1 VKDFLTSDA
10 PESAQPASDSA
21 IRNPQSAIRNRSVRN
36 PQAHALLYAPQV
48 RQAFSFID
56 ASDKETH
63 DEMIRIC
70 EIPAPPFKEH
80 ARAAY
85 LKRRFEELGLKR
97 VRTDAEGNVIAERPG
112 RAASPVVVVAAHLDT
127 VFPEATDV
135 RVRRDGGRYYAP
147 GISDNTSG
155 VVSLIA
161 LARAMEAAQV
171 ATAGTIHFVGT
182 VGEEGEGNLRGVRH
196 LFTAGDFRN
205 GVEAFISIDGPGVER
220 ITTRALGSRRY
231 RVTVSGPGGHSWGDF
246 GIVNPVHALGRAIA
260 RFAAYPAPLAPRT
273 SFNVG
278 IIEGGNSVNSI
289 PQRAS
294 MIVDMRSV
302 SSAEIDKLEAY
313 LRRVVELG
321 LREENSQRAMSGTML
336 AVEFEPVGDRPSGE
350 TPMNAP
356 IVQAAIDSSR
366 ALGIEPR
373 LDCSS
378 TDSNIPISL
387 GIPAITVGAGGVS
400 SNCHTL
406 GEWYE
411 PTGRELGLKRL
422 LLLTVTLA
430 GLVN

>member
-1 VKDFLTSDA
+1 MF
-10 PESAQPASDSA
+10 
-21 IRNPQSAIRNRSVRN
+21 NPQSATRN
-36 PQAHALLYAPQV
+36 PQTRTLLYAPEV
-48 RQAFSFID
+48 RRAFNFIEATD
-56 ASDKETH
+56 GETH

-85 LKRRFEELGLKR
+85 LKHRFEELGLKR
-97 VRTDAEGNVIAERPG
+97 VRTDAEGNIIAERPG
-112 RAASPVVVVAAHLDT
+112 RTHAPNVIISAHLDT
-127 VFPEATDV
+127 VFPEGTDV
-135 RVRRDGGRYYAP
+135 RVRRDGGRFYAP
-147 GISDNTSG
+147 GISDNTAG
-155 VVSLIA
+155 VVSLIT
-161 LARAMEAAQV
+161 LARALDAAQII
-171 ATAGTIHFVGT
+171 TEGTIHLVGT

-196 LFTAGDFRN
+196 LFTEGDFRD
-205 GVEAFISIDGPGVER
+205 GVEAFVSLDGPGVER

-260 RFAAYPAPLAPRT
+260 RFAAYPAPMSPRT

-302 SSAEIDKLEAY
+302 SSEEIDKLEAY
-313 LRRVVELG
+313 LRRVVELA
-321 LREENSQRAMSGTML
+321 LREENSQRAMSGTIL
-336 AVEFEPVGDRPSGE
+336 AVKFEPVGNRPSGE
-350 TPMNAP
+350 TPVNAP
-356 IVQAAIDSSR
+356 IVQAAIDCSR
-366 ALGIEPR
+366 VLGIEPR

-378 TDSNIPISL
+378 TDSNIPISM
-387 GIPAITVGAGGVS
+387 GIPAITIGAGGMS

-406 GEWYE
+406 AEWYE
-411 PTGRELGLKRL
+411 PTGRALGLKRL

-430 GLVN
+430 GLMS